1 MSLKGTSNTSSDG
14 AKILKGKERLDW
26 LVKEGYI
33 STEQYN
39 ELIKQYD
46 ATLCVEKP
54 QKANWVKRIIN
65 LFRG

>member
-14 AKILKGKERLDW
+14 ARILKGKERLDW
-26 LVKEGYI
+26 LVKEGLI

-46 ATLCVEKP
+46 ATPSIEQP
-54 QKANWVKRIIN
+54 QKANWVKRIKN
-65 LFRG
+65 LLRK